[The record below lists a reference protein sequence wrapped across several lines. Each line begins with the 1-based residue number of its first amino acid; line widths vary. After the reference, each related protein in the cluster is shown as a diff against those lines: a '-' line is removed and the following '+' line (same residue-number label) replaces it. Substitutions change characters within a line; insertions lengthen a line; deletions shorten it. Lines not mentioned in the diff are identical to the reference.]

1 MMTRS
6 TGLFGQVKTCE
17 FCGRELPEN
26 YKENLCPNC
35 IEHKLFQDVKEYIRA
50 NDVNEFDVATHFHI
64 PLSRVKQWIR
74 EGRIEYKENSIQPV
88 IKNLHCQKCGAPINF
103 GVYCTKCL
111 KKMNTKEITYA
122 MPKSSNNAE
131 HMRYL
136 DSDDSS
142 KNK

>member
-1 MMTRS
+1 MAS
-6 TGLFGQVKTCE
+6 SDGLFGKVKTCE
-17 FCGRELPEN
+17 FCGRELPDN

-35 IEHKLFQDVKEYIRA
+35 MEHQLFQRVKEYIRA

-74 EGRIEYKENSIQPV
+74 EGRIEYKENTIQPS
-88 IKNLHCQKCGAPINF
+88 IKNLHCQKCGAPISF
-103 GVYCTKCL
+103 GTYCTKCL
-111 KKMNTKEITYA
+111 KKLNTNEITYV
-122 MPKSSNNAE
+122 MPKNNGKSE

-142 KNK
+142 GMFS